1 MKAKRDT
8 RFKPGVSGNPA
19 GRPKGSRNKVTGDY
33 LAALCGD
40 FSEHGVQA
48 IETARE
54 KDPMGYI
61 KMVASLLP
69 KYVEVPERPHD
80 DLTDEELLARIK
92 ELDGEYE
99 KITGS
104 PLIDRSA

>member
-1 MKAKRDT
+1 MTPGRDT
-8 RFKPGVSGNPA
+8 RFQPGQSGNPA
-19 GRPKGSRNKVTGDY
+19 GRPTGSRNKVTGDY
-33 LAALCGD
+33 LVALCAD
-40 FSEHGVQA
+40 FQENGVDA
-48 IETARE
+48 IATARE

-80 DLTDEELLARIK
+80 DLTDEEIRARIIQL
-92 ELDGEYE
+92 EAEYE
-99 KITGS
+99 EVTGS